1 MKKVLANDG
10 ISSAGKDRLE
20 QAGFTVS
27 TDKVAQEDLGS
38 VINAEGYS
46 ALLVRS
52 ATQVR
57 KDLIDACPD
66 LDFIGR
72 GGVGMDNID
81 VEYARNLGRR
91 VENTPG
97 ASSRSVGEL
106 VMAHMFA
113 SARFLNQ
120 SYCDMPEL
128 GAKDFKRL
136 KKAYAKGKE
145 LGGRT
150 LGVVG
155 FGRIGQETAKLG
167 VGAGMKVIAFD
178 PISEQ
183 DTLHLDIIG
192 LDEPVQ
198 VPIERVSMDDL
209 LSRSDFIS
217 LHVPAQEDGSAVIA
231 QEQFGKMKDG
241 VVLVN
246 AARGGVVDESA
257 LIEALDS
264 GKVGSACLDVFVGE
278 PEPRTDVLTHEK
290 VASSPHIGAATMEAQ
305 ERIGLE
311 LAEKIINHFGD

>member
-1 MKKVLANDG
+1 
-10 ISSAGKDRLE
+10 
-20 QAGFTVS
+20 
-27 TDKVAQEDLGS
+27 
-38 VINAEGYS
+38 
-46 ALLVRS
+46 
-52 ATQVR
+52 
-57 KDLIDACPD
+57 
-66 LDFIGR
+66 
-72 GGVGMDNID
+72 
-81 VEYARNLGRR
+81 
-91 VENTPG
+91 
-97 ASSRSVGEL
+97 
-106 VMAHMFA
+106 
-113 SARFLNQ
+113 
-120 SYCDMPEL
+120 
-128 GAKDFKRL
+128 
-136 KKAYAKGKE
+136 
-145 LGGRT
+145 
-150 LGVVG
+150 
-155 FGRIGQETAKLG
+155 
-167 VGAGMKVIAFD
+167 MKVIAFD